1 MLTVN
6 HSRVGFV
13 EVDTSE
19 KIDLPS
25 SLEEIIQHFDVVEKV
40 PAAPPWDFMWSVVA
54 EEAREKLF
62 AHHAFT
68 AGVGDMPPTS
78 STYPSDTQYVA
89 DAAVKASYPRVPDC
103 FRC

>member
-1 MLTVN
+1 MLTVY

-25 SLEEIIQHFDVVEKV
+25 SLEEIIQHFDVFEKV
-40 PAAPPWDFMWSVVA
+40 PAAPPWDFMWSVVS

-68 AGVGDMPPTS
+68 SEVADMPPA
-78 STYPSDTQYVA
+78 PSPYAADIQYVA
-89 DAAVKASYPRVPDC
+89 DAAVKVCLEGYSDD
-103 FRC
+103 